1 MEGEEV
7 INNLKS
13 KHILNYIFSY
23 VEDKIF
29 KEKLFLYSKKLQIK
43 FDIKLFELKE
53 NYLKK
58 LNFDKCLY
66 IKPRLFKKDI
76 LAIKY
81 NKFLKEKKLNKEK
94 IEKLIYE
101 TFENKEIKNIEEE
114 DADNIDNIKDHEKLI
129 NIECPLFKIIS
140 KTKNFGNIFSIH
152 ISQKIIDEYKLK
164 DEYIKLFDELN
175 NLNIR
180 SINIL

>member
-7 INNLKS
+7 IINLKS

-23 VEDKIF
+23 VEDKNF

-43 FDIKLFELKE
+43 FDIKLLELKE
-53 NYLKK
+53 NYLKE

-66 IKPRLFKKDI
+66 IKPRSFKKDI

-81 NKFLKEKKLNKEK
+81 NKFLEEKKLNKEI

-101 TFENKEIKNIEEE
+101 ILDNKEIKNIEEE
-114 DADNIDNIKDHEKLI
+114 DVDNIKDHEKLI
-129 NIECPLFKIIS
+129 NIESPLFKIIS
-140 KTKNFGNIFSIH
+140 KTKNFEKIFSIH
-152 ISQKIIDEYKLK
+152 ISQKIIDKYELK
-164 DEYIKLFDELN
+164 DEYIKFFDKLN
-175 NLNIR
+175 NLNIGYQ
-180 SINIL
+180 SIYYS